1 MVSRTKDR
9 IKKAAAAME
18 LGGQA
23 PVWLTLAQTNVKY
36 STNFTDDFMMFEDTT
51 AGVMRAD
58 RCVAA
63 VQRLYRE
70 AGGRVLDEWPVD
82 KVEPGRPL
90 ITLKGPRGDVQA
102 RALVICTGPWAAT
115 VLEPLGVR
123 LPLRSVR
130 TQALFWKNKKFPS
143 ASFVDLTT
151 SNYLYGLPA
160 LDSADCYKVGQ
171 HTGVVTTPGDADPD
185 LSSLTESTLPYFNR
199 FFPLDGDK
207 PSGTERCWYTVSP
220 DGECIM
226 DRCPKHPNIIF
237 ATGFTGTGFKLAPTV
252 GNILAGMVLG
262 RDHGFDVSPFGAARF
277 DNFKTQYRLNS
288 KY

>member
-1 MVSRTKDR
+1 MMFLLVFIGFQFRLPHNHGSSCGQARIIRLANTGPPQLTPIMDDAYKHWIKISNIVNEELISPAPMLMVSRTKDR
-9 IKKAAAAME
+9 IKKAAASME

-23 PVWLTLAQTNVKY
+23 PVWLTPAQTNAKY

-63 VQRLYRE
+63 VQIGEDPSSL
-70 AGGRVLDEWPVD
+70 
-82 KVEPGRPL
+82 
-90 ITLKGPRGDVQA
+90 
-102 RALVICTGPWAAT
+102 
-115 VLEPLGVR
+115 LEE
-123 LPLRSVR
+123 
-130 TQALFWKNKKFPS
+130 QEIPS
-143 ASFVDLTT
+143 ASFVDLTA

-160 LDSADCYKVGQ
+160 LDSAGCYKSRGSINTNRVLDSYSLLLYG
-171 HTGVVTTPGDADPD
+171 AK
-185 LSSLTESTLPYFNR
+185 SSSTV
-199 FFPLDGDK
+199 
-207 PSGTERCWYTVSP
+207 YTVSP
-220 DGECIM
+220 DGECIL

-277 DNFKTQYRLNS
+277 DNFKTQYHLNS